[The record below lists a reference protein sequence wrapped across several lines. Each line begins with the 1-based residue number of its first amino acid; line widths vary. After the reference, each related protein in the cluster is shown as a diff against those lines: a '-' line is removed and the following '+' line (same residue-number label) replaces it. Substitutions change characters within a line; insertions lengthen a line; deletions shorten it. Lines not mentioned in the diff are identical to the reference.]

1 MIPAPMLLPRFDF
14 EAPGS
19 LPMACELL
27 DQAKDD
33 ARVMAGGTDLLLKM
47 KRGSLAPRIVIS
59 LGRIESLH
67 RIDPVEH
74 GLRLGSCTSMSRI
87 ASHALVLASFQA
99 LAEGAGSVG
108 GPIIRNRA
116 SVGGNI
122 VNARP
127 CADTLPPLIA
137 LQANLQLTSKDG
149 QRSLPIEGFVT
160 APGQCAIRPNEVLT
174 AIELPTPVPNS
185 GSHYIKITRRAAM
198 EVTIVGCAASVVL
211 DAAKQ
216 RILQAR
222 LVYTSVA
229 PIPLRIPSAEALIEG
244 EVPTTRLLDAAA
256 REAQQLA
263 PAIGDHRAP
272 QHYRSELVAVT
283 TRRTLRTAIERAGGR
298 VL

>member
-1 MIPAPMLLPRFDF
+1 MRLPRFDF

-19 LPMACELL
+19 LPMAWELL
-27 DQAKDD
+27 DQAQND

-59 LGRIESLH
+59 LGRLDSLRRIE
-67 RIDPVEH
+67 PVEH
-74 GLRLGSCTSMSRI
+74 GLRLGSCTPMSRI

-137 LQANLQLTSKDG
+137 LQATLQLTSKDG
-149 QRSLPIEGFVT
+149 QRTLPIDGFVT
-160 APGQCAIRPNEVLT
+160 APGQCAIRPNEILS
-174 AIELPTPVPNS
+174 AIDLPTPAPNS

-216 RILQAR
+216 RVVQAR

-229 PIPLRIPSAEALIEG
+229 PIPLRIRSAEALIEG

-256 REAQQLA
+256 REAQRLA

-283 TRRTLRTAIERAGGR
+283 TRRTLTTAIERAGGR